1 MFLTDLDRDHVDIRP
16 INKMGRN
23 AVSSNEVFIDD
34 LIVPVEDRVGEE
46 GKGFKYIL
54 DGLNPERMLIAAEAL
69 GIGRVALEKA
79 VKYGN
84 ERVVFNRPI
93 GMNQGLQFPLADS
106 LARLDAAELV
116 LRKATWLY
124 DNGKPCGREANT
136 AKYLCADAGF
146 GAADRA
152 LQTPRR
158 HGLLRGVQRVA
169 VLPRIATDEDRAGQP
184 GDDPE
189 LPRRTRA
196 RNAEE
201 LLMTNY
207 FDLTGRSALV
217 TGAAGGIGSAVA
229 AALADA
235 GAAVLVTDVDKDAA
249 AAVAERISDAGG
261 RAESAALDVS
271 DRDSADAAAAQAA
284 ALADGALHIVIN
296 NAGVTKPAM
305 FEKTTQETFRLLFD
319 IHVMG
324 AFNVTQAAL
333 PYIPTD
339 GTGRIV
345 NVTSAA
351 GLTGTLGQVNYS
363 AAKAGIIGFTK
374 SLARELA
381 TKNIMVNALAPL
393 AATPMTETI
402 RTNEKFAANMM
413 NRIPMK
419 RWAEPS
425 EIAGAFVFMASN
437 AASYI
442 TGQVLPVDG
451 GMVM

>member
-1 MFLTDLDRDHVDIRP
+1 
-16 INKMGRN
+16 
-23 AVSSNEVFIDD
+23 
-34 LIVPVEDRVGEE
+34 
-46 GKGFKYIL
+46 
-54 DGLNPERMLIAAEAL
+54 
-69 GIGRVALEKA
+69 
-79 VKYGN
+79 
-84 ERVVFNRPI
+84 
-93 GMNQGLQFPLADS
+93 
-106 LARLDAAELV
+106 
-116 LRKATWLY
+116 
-124 DNGKPCGREANT
+124 
-136 AKYLCADAGF
+136 
-146 GAADRA
+146 
-152 LQTPRR
+152 
-158 HGLLRGVQRVA
+158 
-169 VLPRIATDEDRAGQP
+169 
-184 GDDPE
+184 
-189 LPRRTRA
+189 
-196 RNAEE
+196 
-201 LLMTNY
+201 LMTNY

-229 AALADA
+229 QALADA
-235 GAAVLVTDVDKDAA
+235 GAAVLVTDLDKDAA
-249 AAVAERISDAGG
+249 AAVAERISANGG

-271 DRDSADAAAAQAA
+271 DRDSADMAAAQAA

-305 FEKTTQETFRLLFD
+305 FDKTTQESFRLLFD

-351 GLTGTLGQVNYS
+351 GLTGTLGQ
-363 AAKAGIIGFTK
+363 
-374 SLARELA
+374 
-381 TKNIMVNALAPL
+381 L

-425 EIAGAFVFMASN
+425 EVAGAFVFMASN